1 MKKKSEYV
9 KFKNY
14 ERHTNLPYIIYADFE
29 QILVPQ
35 NNGKQNLDES
45 YTKKYQKYISCSYG
59 DKLVCFDDN
68 FSEPFELYL
77 GKQ

>member
-1 MKKKSEYV
+1 M
-9 KFKNY
+9 
-14 ERHTNLPYIIYADFE
+14 
-29 QILVPQ
+29 PQ

-77 GKQ
+77 GKQWWV